1 MGFFSK
7 LFSSNNDGNTS
18 SDYSFG
24 YSSVAEAIGIDFSDM
39 SKYPVVFRKKEVDAK
54 GGLDLIYSLK
64 LEEPKFGIF
73 DKMEIVQFE
82 KDQCYARLTSSKS
95 ELTQEIID
103 LTNFCAHTY
112 GKDIM
117 GKGAFKNSER
127 NNLRMF
133 SRSWDKIRIDFWDKP
148 SIVIREIKVANLPMP
163 EGLIPHRPY
172 TKAQLEE
179 KYGEISDEI
188 WIDSTEEVSGMILSF
203 DEAKKVFIMGNEYD
217 WSSIEGFN
225 YENNPV
231 MEQGAVKTET
241 KVNTGSMVGRA
252 VVGTLVAG
260 PVGGVVGAVTAK
272 RTQTM
277 QQDSK
282 MRSHYTLH
290 IYTNIAS
297 KKDIAIDRPV
307 CDEII
312 KDDTEQYTINQVQNL
327 IERIIESNG

>member
-7 LFSSNNDGNTS
+7 LFSSNNDGDAS
-18 SDYSFG
+18 SGISFG
-24 YSSVAEAIGIDFSDM
+24 YSSVDEAIGVDFSDM
-39 SKYPVVFRKKEVDAK
+39 SKYPVVFKKKEIDDK
-54 GGLDLIYSLK
+54 GGLSLIYSLK

-73 DKMEIVQFE
+73 DKMEIVQLE
-82 KDQCYARLTSSKS
+82 IDQCYARLTSSKTD
-95 ELTQEIID
+95 LTQEVID
-103 LTNFCAHTY
+103 FTNFCAQTF

-117 GKGAFKNSER
+117 GKGTFKNSER
-127 NNLRMF
+127 NNLSMF
-133 SRSWDKIRIDFWDKP
+133 SRSWDKIRIDYWDKP
-148 SIVIREIKVANLPMP
+148 SIVLRGIKVVNLPMP
-163 EGLIPHRPY
+163 DGLIPHRPY
-172 TKAQLEE
+172 TKAELEE
-179 KYGEISDEI
+179 KNGEISDEI

-203 DEAKKVFIMGNEYD
+203 DEAKKIFIMGNEYD
-217 WSSIEGFN
+217 WSNIEGFN

-241 KVNTGSMVGRA
+241 KVNTGSMLGRA

-297 KKDIAIDRPV
+297 KKDITIDRPV
-307 CDEII
+307 CGEII
-312 KDDTEQYTINQVQNL
+312 KDDTELYTIKQVQNL
-327 IERIIESNG
+327 IERIVDSNN